1 MELVFGNKSCVIG
14 IYDNRSDFDSNSDKE
29 MSNDKI
35 ERILSTYE
43 PVDGLE
49 GYVWIKEGHTYIK
62 KEILKEVYEE
72 YLRNEGKD

>member
-1 MELVFGNKSCVIG
+1 
-14 IYDNRSDFDSNSDKE
+14 

-49 GYVWIKEGHTYIK
+49 GYVWIQKGSTYIK
-62 KEILKEVYEE
+62 KAILKEVYEE